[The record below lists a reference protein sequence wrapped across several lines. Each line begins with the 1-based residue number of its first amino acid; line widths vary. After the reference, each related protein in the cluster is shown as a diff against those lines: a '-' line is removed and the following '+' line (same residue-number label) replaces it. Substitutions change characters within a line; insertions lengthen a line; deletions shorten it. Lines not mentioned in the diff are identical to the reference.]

1 MSEFKFPTE
10 TVELPSKGFFY
21 PTDHPLKEG
30 KVEMKYMTAKEEDI
44 LANANYIQQGIVL
57 DKLLESLIISP
68 KFNLEDLLIGDKNAL
83 LVAARIL
90 GYGSNYTVS
99 YGKKTQTVDLSKL
112 ENINNDFTN
121 LTEEINEFSYV
132 MPATSTPITFKLLT
146 GKDEK
151 SIDKEL
157 EGLRKINPNAG
168 ELTTRFRYIITSVSG
183 KRDMS
188 SIIDF
193 IDNYF
198 LATDSR
204 AFREHYKNTMPDVD
218 MSYEEEDGRFRTIP
232 IGLDFFW
239 PDVADRF

>member
-1 MSEFKFPTE
+1 MPEFKFPTE

-44 LANANYIQQGIVL
+44 LANANYIQQGVVL

-68 KFNLEDLLIGDKNAL
+68 KFNLEDLLVGDKNAL

-99 YGKKTQTVDLSKL
+99 YGGKSQTVDLSKL
-112 ENINNDFTN
+112 ENINNDFTG
-121 LTEEINEFSYV
+121 LTEGTNEFSYTL
-132 MPATSTPITFKLLT
+132 PQTTTQITFKLLT

-151 SIDKEL
+151 MITKEL
-157 EGLRKINPNAG
+157 EGLRKVNPNAG
-168 ELTTRFRYIITSVSG
+168 ELTTRLRFIITSVAG
-183 KRDMS
+183 DRDLAT
-188 SIIDF
+188 ITKF
-193 IDNYF
+193 IDNYL
-198 LATDSR
+198 LASDSR
-204 AFREHYKNTMPDVD
+204 ALRDHYKNSMPDVD
-218 MSYEEEDGRFRTIP
+218 MSYEGEDGRFRTIP

-239 PDVADRF
+239 PDIADRF

>member
-1 MSEFKFPTE
+1 MPEFKFPTE

-68 KFNLEDLLIGDKNAL
+68 KFNLEDLLVGDKNAL

-99 YGKKTQTVDLSKL
+99 YGGKSQTVDLSKL
-112 ENINNDFTN
+112 ENINNDFTG
-121 LTEEINEFSYV
+121 LTEGTNEFSYTL
-132 MPATSTPITFKLLT
+132 PQTTTQITFKLLT

-151 SIDKEL
+151 MITKEL
-157 EGLRKINPNAG
+157 EGLRKVNPNAG
-168 ELTTRFRYIITSVSG
+168 ELTTRLRFIITSVAG
-183 KRDMS
+183 DRD
-188 SIIDF
+188 IATITKF
-193 IDNYF
+193 IDNYL
-198 LATDSR
+198 LASDSR
-204 AFREHYKNTMPDVD
+204 ALRDHYKNSMPDVD
-218 MSYEEEDGRFRTIP
+218 MSYEGEDGRFRTIP

-239 PDVADRF
+239 PDIADRF

>member
-10 TVELPSKGFFY
+10 MVELPSKGFFY

-30 KVEMKYMTAKEEDI
+30 KLEMKYMTAREEDI

-57 DKLLESLIISP
+57 DKLLESLIVSP
-68 KFNLEDLLIGDKNAL
+68 KFNLDDLLIGDKNAL

-99 YGKKTQTVDLSKL
+99 YGKNTQTIDLSKL

-121 LTEEINEFSYV
+121 LTEELNEFSYV

-146 GKDEK
+146 SKDEK

-157 EGLRKINPNAG
+157 EGLRKVNPNAG
-168 ELTTRFRYIITSVSG
+168 ELTTRFRFILTSVSG

-218 MSYEEEDGRFRTIP
+218 MSYEGEDGRFRTIP

-239 PDVADRF
+239 PNVADRL

>member
-10 TVELPSKGFFY
+10 MVELPSKGFFY

-30 KVEMKYMTAKEEDI
+30 KLEMKYMTAKEEDI

-57 DKLLESLIISP
+57 DKLLESLIVSP
-68 KFNLEDLLIGDKNAL
+68 KFNLDDLLIGDKNAL
-83 LVAARIL
+83 LVAARVL

-99 YGKKTQTVDLSKL
+99 YGKKTQTIDLSKL

-121 LTEEINEFSYV
+121 LTEGVNEFSYV
-132 MPATSTPITFKLLT
+132 MPTTSTPITFKLLT
-146 GKDEK
+146 SKDEK

-157 EGLRKINPNAG
+157 EGLRKVNPNAG
-168 ELTTRFRYIITSVSG
+168 ELTTRFRFIITSVSG

-218 MSYEEEDGRFRTIP
+218 MSYEEEGGRFRTIP

-239 PDVADRF
+239 PDVADRL

>member
-10 TVELPSKGFFY
+10 MVELPSKGFFY

-30 KVEMKYMTAKEEDI
+30 KLEMKYMTAKEEDI

-57 DKLLESLIISP
+57 DKLLESLIVSP
-68 KFNLEDLLIGDKNAL
+68 KFNLEDLLVGDKNAL

-99 YGKKTQTVDLSKL
+99 YGKKTQTIDLSKL
-112 ENINNDFTN
+112 ENINDDFTN
-121 LTEEINEFSYV
+121 LTEGVNEFSYV

-146 GKDEK
+146 SKDEK

-157 EGLRKINPNAG
+157 EGLRKVNPNAG
-168 ELTTRFRYIITSVSG
+168 ELTTRFRFILTSVSG

-218 MSYEEEDGRFRTIP
+218 MSYEEEGGRFRTIP

-239 PDVADRF
+239 PDVADRL

>member
-10 TVELPSKGFFY
+10 MVELPSKGFFY

-30 KVEMKYMTAKEEDI
+30 KLEMRYMTAREEDI

-68 KFNLEDLLIGDKNAL
+68 KFNLDDLLIGDKNAL

-99 YGKKTQTVDLSKL
+99 YGKKTQSVDLSKL

-121 LTEEINEFSYV
+121 LTEGHNEFPYKT
-132 MPATSTPITFKLLT
+132 PSTGTEITFKLLT
-146 GKDEK
+146 SKDEK

-157 EGLRKINPNAG
+157 EGLKKINPNAG
-168 ELTTRFRYIITSVSG
+168 ELTTRFRFIITSVSG

-218 MSYEEEDGRFRTIP
+218 MSYEGEDGRFRTIP

-239 PDVADRF
+239 PDVADRL

>member
-1 MSEFKFPTE
+1 MPEFKFPTE

-21 PTDHPLKEG
+21 PAEHPLKEG

-99 YGKKTQTVDLSKL
+99 YGNKTQTIDLSKL
-112 ENINNDFTN
+112 ENINNDFTG
-121 LTEEINEFSYV
+121 LTEGKNEFSYI
-132 MPATSTPITFKLLT
+132 MPATGTEITFKLLT

-151 SIDKEL
+151 MIDKEL
-157 EGLRKINPNAG
+157 EGLRKVNPNAG
-168 ELTTRFRYIITSVSG
+168 ELTTRFRFIITSVG
-183 KRDMS
+183 GNRDMS
-188 SIIDF
+188 TIVNF
-193 IDNYF
+193 VDNYL
-198 LATDSR
+198 LASDSR
-204 AFREHYKNTMPDVD
+204 ALREHYKNTMPDVD
-218 MSYEEEDGRFRTIP
+218 MSYEGEDGRFRTIP

-239 PDVADRF
+239 PDVAERF

>member
-1 MSEFKFPTE
+1 MPEFKFPTE

-21 PTDHPLKEG
+21 STDHPLKEG

-99 YGKKTQTVDLSKL
+99 YGGKSQTIDLSKL
-112 ENINNDFTN
+112 ENINNDFTG
-121 LTEEINEFSYV
+121 LTEGKNEFSYT
-132 MPATSTPITFKLLT
+132 MPSTGTEVTFKLLT

-157 EGLRKINPNAG
+157 EGLRKVNPNAG
-168 ELTTRFRYIITSVSG
+168 ELTTRFRFIITSVSG
-183 KRDMS
+183 KHDMEN
-188 SIIDF
+188 IVNF
-193 IDNYF
+193 IDNYL
-198 LATDSR
+198 LASDSR
-204 AFREHYKNTMPDVD
+204 ALREHYKNTMPDID
-218 MSYEEEDGRFRTIP
+218 MSYQGEDGRFRTVP

>member
-10 TVELPSKGFFY
+10 MVELPSKGFFY

-30 KVEMKYMTAKEEDI
+30 KLEMKYMTAKEEDI

-57 DKLLESLIISP
+57 DKLLESLIVSP
-68 KFNLEDLLIGDKNAL
+68 KFNLDDLLIGDKNAL
-83 LVAARIL
+83 LVAARVL

-99 YGKKTQTVDLSKL
+99 YGKKTQTIDLSKL

-121 LTEEINEFSYV
+121 LTEGVNEFSYV

-146 GKDEK
+146 SKDEK

-157 EGLRKINPNAG
+157 EGLRKVNPNAG
-168 ELTTRFRYIITSVSG
+168 ELTTRFRFIITSVSG

-218 MSYEEEDGRFRTIP
+218 MSYEGEDGRFRTIP

-239 PDVADRF
+239 PDVADRL

>member
-10 TVELPSKGFFY
+10 MVELPSKGFFY

-30 KVEMKYMTAKEEDI
+30 KLEMRYMTAREEDI

-57 DKLLESLIISP
+57 DKLLESLIVSP

-83 LVAARIL
+83 LVAARVL

-99 YGKKTQTVDLSKL
+99 YGKKTQTIDLSKL

-121 LTEEINEFSYV
+121 LTEGVNEFSYV

-146 GKDEK
+146 SKDEK

-157 EGLRKINPNAG
+157 EGLRKVNPNAG
-168 ELTTRFRYIITSVSG
+168 ELTTRFRFIITSVSG

-218 MSYEEEDGRFRTIP
+218 MSYEEEGGRFRTIP

-239 PDVADRF
+239 PDVADRL